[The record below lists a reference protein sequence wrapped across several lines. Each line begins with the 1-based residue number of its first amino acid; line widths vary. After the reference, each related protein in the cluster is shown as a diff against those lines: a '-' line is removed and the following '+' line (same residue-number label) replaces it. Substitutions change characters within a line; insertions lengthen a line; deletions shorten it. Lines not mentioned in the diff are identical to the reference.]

1 MEKIIEEK
9 ERQGSKF
16 LQWVWLGILC
26 FVFLE
31 IPRLS
36 TFLFISG
43 MFGSVQKFFVVA
55 DEKANGQMD
64 KWSYLTALV
73 ICTLLA
79 FGFGY
84 PLPGLVM
91 VGLAL
96 ATLFQLYLLF
106 KRPDASL
113 EGRCFDWA
121 CLLLTVAMLLCLPL
135 GYSKMRIDGLCF

>member
-1 MEKIIEEK
+1 
-9 ERQGSKF
+9 
-16 LQWVWLGILC
+16 
-26 FVFLE
+26 
-31 IPRLS
+31 
-36 TFLFISG
+36 

-79 FGFGY
+79 FGFGFQ
-84 PLPGLVM
+84 LPWSVV

-96 ATLFQLYLLF
+96 ATLFELYLLL

>member
-16 LQWVWLGILC
+16 LQWVWLGVLF

-31 IPRLS
+31 IPRLL

-43 MFGSVQKFFVVA
+43 IFGSVQKFFVIA
-55 DEKANGQMD
+55 DEKEEGQMD

-96 ATLFQLYLLF
+96 ATLFELYLLF